1 VPTLRVVSAFVH
13 NGQQPDITDVMV
25 DSQWL
30 MRDSRLTTI
39 DEDQVI
45 SAAEQAGHAAWRRL
59 VDENPDVPFPIRL
72 PPGPLL

>member
-1 VPTLRVVSAFVH
+1 
-13 NGQQPDITDVMV
+13 MV
-25 DSQWL
+25 DGAWL
-30 MRDSRLTTI
+30 MRDSKLTTI

-45 SAAEQAGHAAWRRL
+45 AAAEQAGHDAWRRL